1 MRKILQTLFDGN
13 KIDPA
18 INVLVNVSL
27 PVKSKLWPEY
37 EHKYYQGIASQIA
50 LSFKELIWCVYMIVV
65 FVSKDIVDWINEKIT
80 NLTNQSMAQFFL
92 MNLTSVCDLVYWTL
106 PPNKTILLFASLP
119 LSSNISGYYTFLS
132 LCGSFNGFDLLASL

>member
-1 MRKILQTLFDGN
+1 VRKILQTLFDGN

-50 LSFKELIWCVYMIVV
+50 LSFKELI
-65 FVSKDIVDWINEKIT
+65 
-80 NLTNQSMAQFFL
+80 
-92 MNLTSVCDLVYWTL
+92 
-106 PPNKTILLFASLP
+106 
-119 LSSNISGYYTFLS
+119 
-132 LCGSFNGFDLLASL
+132 